1 MHQPLSVNCL
11 ALGNA
16 KCVRTEALCKTCQ
29 EKKVY
34 ILDVNYRHVVTL
46 IGRSYMFLLVSVC
59 GDGLFHALRIW
70 RMTNIGGQ
78 ESWSPK
84 CWGLL
89 CARPE
94 NWNFVLNLFPQVLW
108 VKLGLPFSKCW
119 LSSWY
124 IRVII
129 CSSKYTSSS
138 EREIFQGR
146 PSILMDS
153 SHLPKFFYITISWM
167 AFIDVVLKDIRI
179 RPIMQWLPWLE
190 FLENWEPF

>member
-1 MHQPLSVNCL
+1 MVVKYQMLIPSKPLIS
-11 ALGNA
+11 
-16 KCVRTEALCKTCQ
+16 
-29 EKKVY
+29 
-34 ILDVNYRHVVTL
+34 
-46 IGRSYMFLLVSVC
+46 RSYMFLLVSVC

-89 CARPE
+89 CARPK

-124 IRVII
+124 ICVII

-153 SHLPKFFYITISWM
+153 SHLPKFFYITIGWM